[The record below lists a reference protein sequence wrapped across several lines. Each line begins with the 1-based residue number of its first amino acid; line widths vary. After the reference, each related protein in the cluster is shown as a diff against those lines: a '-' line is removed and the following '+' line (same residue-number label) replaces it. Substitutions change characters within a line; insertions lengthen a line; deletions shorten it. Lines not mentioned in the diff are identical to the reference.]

1 MRRAIRL
8 ACVGLGS
15 TYPNPS
21 VGAVIVSGARLIA
34 SGRTDPVGGPHA
46 EIRAIER
53 AGEAARGATMYVTL
67 EPCCHVGRTG
77 PCTEAILQAGLAR
90 VVVGVRDPAAHV
102 GGKGLEHLRSAGVD
116 VELGLLADA
125 CAEVHEHYLH
135 HVDRGLPFVSLKMA
149 TSLDGRIATLG
160 GNSKWITG
168 LPARRHG
175 HRLRAQHHAIA
186 VGVDTVVLDDPQLD
200 VRLVRGTSPIPV
212 VFDSRLRLADSPTA
226 CRILRPGTLVLHTAA
241 APETAR
247 RRLVRRQ
254 VEPVEVPS
262 DPAGRIDVG
271 AALVILGRRQIRSLL
286 VEGGGRLHGAFVQ
299 SGLWQRMFVYQAPR
313 ILGDGRSMVE
323 GVTWSTVAEAPAL
336 RIEARHQLGED
347 LLTVAVPA

>member
-1 MRRAIRL
+1 
-8 ACVGLGS
+8 
-15 TYPNPS
+15 
-21 VGAVIVSGARLIA
+21 
-34 SGRTDPVGGPHA
+34 
-46 EIRAIER
+46 
-53 AGEAARGATMYVTL
+53 
-67 EPCCHVGRTG
+67 
-77 PCTEAILQAGLAR
+77 
-90 VVVGVRDPAAHV
+90 
-102 GGKGLEHLRSAGVD
+102 
-116 VELGLLADA
+116 
-125 CAEVHEHYLH
+125 
-135 HVDRGLPFVSLKMA
+135 
-149 TSLDGRIATLG
+149 
-160 GNSKWITG
+160 
-168 LPARRHG
+168 
-175 HRLRAQHHAIA
+175 

-212 VFDSRLRLADSPTA
+212 VFDSRLRLAGSPTA